1 MNLDQQVKNV
11 ASQGRYGDSM
21 LLHVNPAEV
30 RGLSQVA
37 PITVNP
43 QTGQPEAFL
52 PFLAPLLGS
61 FALPAM
67 ASASGLGA
75 LSGLT
80 GLAGSALGSGLAQ
93 WAATGDVKKG
103 LLAGL
108 TGYGIGQAL
117 QGGRAALTAAT
128 GEKLATDMASG
139 AGELGTKGADAL
151 IKRSGA
157 QAGNLGM
164 QTAIDQTPGKN
175 FLDILTGNPTVDDSV
190 MNPLNQAFT
199 NPTLI
204 SPNNIPTTTYT
215 APASGMSLA
224 DRGSALAAGISQ
236 PQALVPITAGMLPTA
251 MMESQEAWNQDVLRR
266 QEEEEESRRQNF
278 LMNPEVSLYAQGG
291 MTELDQGLQMD
302 ANLLSNPM
310 GQGVNAFSTG
320 GFVPGITDEGNIVG
334 TRTAQRFAPARKA
347 YAVNPDYMAG
357 FQPETMYFQPS
368 TLNQPATGLTEG
380 GAPKPVDDYMGT
392 RGGYGG
398 PSMSMGA
405 SQVID
410 PYAAYTGPAPEGLIQ
425 GAPAPLPQGMSYD
438 IPVDTTTE
446 SPTTTE
452 SEPVL
457 YDEPLPFVTPG
468 GTQGA
473 FLGGIAPNL
482 IPGIP
487 GVGQGYVSD
496 FDSADQMQT
505 LDYSDYPKR
514 SDYGSSE
521 DGGNLEF
528 KQAQNEWF
536 QGQIPSVNIP
546 GQTSGITN
554 VDTGSMVGPMLPPG
568 TVPPID
574 FSAGDIVGPD
584 GTLEQSSV
592 YQPTPNL
599 PEIPPVV
606 QPPVVQS
613 KDSSRDYYT
622 AYPGGVPG
630 FYGNPNLGGIYQ
642 GFAEGGDTGNKKR
655 FVDYQP
661 EGPLK
666 GTFFDYIPDAY
677 QVSAYLKDRFGGMF
691 PDKGTPPVSQLQPME
706 PQGPMLPSQSIRE
719 QFDRSFAEARRKG
732 DEEFTFRGDR
742 YHTKT
747 KEEVN
752 KKAVGGM
759 IESPVTEAPL
769 QAAEQAN
776 DLMQDPVTQ
785 ETIQFILGE
794 TDNQQVVNDF
804 ISKYGTE
811 MFLQLRDSV
820 LKSLVPDAQTEG
832 LVEGQGQ
839 SGMADDIPGRIG
851 ADEKIAVS
859 QDEFIVPADV
869 VSSLGDGSSDA
880 GSNRLYEMMDRV
892 RQAKTGGTTQP
903 PMLDLNKV
911 MPA

>member
-52 PFLAPLLGS
+52 PFLAPLLGA

-108 TGYGIGQAL
+108 TGYGIGKAL
-117 QGGRAALTAAT
+117 QGAGAAAEGAKAAADQTAALTDTTTQTLLQNPNLALDATTLNPQGIAQLNTELAQGQGGINYAGQAA
-128 GEKLATDMASG
+128 
-139 AGELGTKGADAL
+139 ADAYQGVGAEA
-151 IKRSGA
+151 IQDAFSG
-157 QAGNLGM
+157 GFN
-164 QTAIDQTPGKN
+164 PGLQN
-175 FLDILTGNPTVDDSV
+175 V
-190 MNPLNQAFT
+190 
-199 NPTLI
+199 
-204 SPNNIPTTTYT
+204 
-215 APASGMSLA
+215 
-224 DRGSALAAGISQ
+224 AAGISQ
-236 PQALVPITAGMLPTA
+236 PQALVPITGGMLPTA
-251 MMESQEAWNQDVLRR
+251 MMESQEAYNQDVLRW

-278 LMNPEVSLYAQGG
+278 LMNPENSLYAQGG

-320 GFVPGITDEGNIVG
+320 GLVPGITDEGNIVG

-425 GAPAPLPQGMSYD
+425 GASTPLPQGMSYD
-438 IPVDTTTE
+438 IPLDTTTE
-446 SPTTTE
+446 SPATTE

-468 GTQGA
+468 GTQVN
-473 FLGGIAPNL
+473 FLGGIDANL

-505 LDYSDYPKR
+505 LDYSDYPNR

-521 DGGNLEF
+521 DGGHLEF

-536 QGQIPSVNIP
+536 QSQIPSVNIP

-568 TVPPID
+568 TVPPM
-574 FSAGDIVGPD
+574 P
-584 GTLEQSSV
+584 
-592 YQPTPNL
+592 
-599 PEIPPVV
+599 PPVDIGFATADDIEAGKV
-606 QPPVVQS
+606 SEPVLAPHRNRTGYLDANPNPPLMAITPPMPPPVMHPPPAMQLPPVMQPPMPPPVITPPKRS
-613 KDSSRDYYT
+613 DFGSSDEGGHIEYKDSLRDYYT

-642 GFAEGGDTGNKKR
+642 GFAEGGDTGDKKR
-655 FVDYQP
+655 
-661 EGPLK
+661 
-666 GTFFDYIPDAY
+666 
-677 QVSAYLKDRFGGMF
+677 
-691 PDKGTPPVSQLQPME
+691 
-706 PQGPMLPSQSIRE
+706 
-719 QFDRSFAEARRKG
+719 
-732 DEEFTFRGDR
+732 
-742 YHTKT
+742 
-747 KEEVN
+747 EEVK

-832 LVEGQGQ
+832 LIEGQGQ